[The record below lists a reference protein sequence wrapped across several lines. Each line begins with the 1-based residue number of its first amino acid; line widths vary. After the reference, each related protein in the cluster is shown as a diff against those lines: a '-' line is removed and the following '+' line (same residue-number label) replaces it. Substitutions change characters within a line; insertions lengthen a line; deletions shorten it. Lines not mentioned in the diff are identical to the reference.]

1 MDFLSRFL
9 CLFICFF
16 TQDNTKA
23 SLNYM
28 YENIELLPVPSTSQ
42 SDNTIVGI
50 SLSAQ
55 NIQDDDEDADDFTTR
70 QLFSFAWQIAKG
82 MVMDC
87 ILVRRC
93 SRHNL
98 YSCVNRKAKK
108 L

>member
-9 CLFICFF
+9 CFFLCFF

-23 SLNYM
+23 SLN

-42 SDNTIVGI
+42 SDNTSVGI
-50 SLSAQ
+50 SQSAQ

-87 ILVRRC
+87 ISVRPC
-93 SRHNL
+93 SRQYL
-98 YSCVNRKAKK
+98 
-108 L
+108 